1 MTGAVAVKFAV
12 EGAGKVSGLL
22 LAPRGAKACYVVAHG
37 AGAGM
42 KHPFMAAVAEG
53 LARRKVATLRYQ
65 FPYME
70 RGRRSPDRLEVAQAA
85 VRAAVALAARKLP
98 KCALFAGGKS
108 FGGRMTSQA
117 QAGAPLP
124 GVRGLAFLGFPL
136 HAPGKPSDERGEHL
150 LQVTLPML
158 FLQGSRDDF
167 ARLEL
172 LKPLAGRLGA
182 TLRVFE
188 HADHSFHVPAKSGRT
203 DAQVMEELLDV
214 LAGWVAAAVATGP
227 ARSRG
232 AAAGSPAAARH
243 RRSA

>member
-1 MTGAVAVKFAV
+1 MAEVALKFAV

-22 LAPRGAKACYVVAHG
+22 TAPRGARACFVLAHG

-42 KHPFMAAVAEG
+42 KHPFMAAVADG
-53 LARRKVATLRYQ
+53 LAQRKVATLRYQ

-70 RGRRSPDRLEVAQAA
+70 RGGKRPDSPRVAQAA
-85 VRAAVALAARKLP
+85 VRAAVAEAAERLP
-98 KCALFAGGKS
+98 QLALFAGGKS

-117 QAGAPLP
+117 QAAAPLP

-136 HAPGKPSDERGEHL
+136 HAPGKPSAERGEHL

-158 FLQGSRDDF
+158 FLQGARDDF
-167 ARLEL
+167 AQLEL
-172 LKPLAGRLGA
+172 LRPLVSRLGA

-188 HADHSFHVPAKSGRT
+188 HADHSFHVPARSGRK
-203 DAQVMEELLDV
+203 DAEVLAELLDV
-214 LAGWVAAAVATGP
+214 LAGWIGAALTAP
-227 ARSRG
+227 A

-243 RRSA
+243 R